1 MRFTKKH
8 RAFLVKLQMQMTFRE
23 GFLVLAS
30 QIIVMLQSRHLFSTS
45 TIELNT
51 YIDDP
56 QNVSNALTKEK
67 HTLWDDEW

>member
-1 MRFTKKH
+1 MV
-8 RAFLVKLQMQMTFRE
+8 FLVKFRMQMTLRE

-51 YIDDP
+51 YIDEP

-67 HTLWDDEW
+67 HTLGDDEW